1 MTNKT
6 LSYYDIISMDKTGI
20 NFKNGG
26 QIIFSDCKVC
36 GNGYSENCI
45 AERNAAADPPYV
57 EFFTPGTRIRIV
69 FDKTG
74 LLEKKNNQRCFGQFH
89 IDLQKY
95 GCKTYDLS

>member
-20 NFKNGG
+20 KFKNGG

-69 FDKTG
+69 LTRPDCLKRRTIKDVSGSFISTCKSTG
-74 LLEKKNNQRCFGQFH
+74 VRLM
-89 IDLQKY
+89 I
-95 GCKTYDLS
+95 